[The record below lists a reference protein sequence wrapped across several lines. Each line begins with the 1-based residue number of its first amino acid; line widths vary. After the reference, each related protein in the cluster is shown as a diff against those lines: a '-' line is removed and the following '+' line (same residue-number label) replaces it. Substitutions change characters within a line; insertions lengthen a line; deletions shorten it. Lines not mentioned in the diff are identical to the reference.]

1 MDRGGTLVM
10 IGIIFL
16 ALVTGLGMVGCPQY
30 NVYKARLDGE
40 AELAQAQQ
48 NRQIAI
54 QEAQAKK
61 ESAILLKD
69 AEVIRAQGVAQAA
82 NIIQEKLTESYLRYL
97 WIIDVATPKQG
108 DKEIVYIPT
117 EANIPLPEV
126 GRKSQSLVIQEH
138 K

>member
-1 MDRGGTLVM
+1 MDNAGGWTVAGIVLIVLA
-10 IGIIFL
+10 IG
-16 ALVTGLGMVGCPQY
+16 VGMVGCPQY

-61 ESAILLKD
+61 ESAQLLKE

-82 NIIQEKLTESYLRYL
+82 DIIQQKLTEPYLRYL
-97 WIIDVATPKQG
+97 WIVDVATPKQG
-108 DKEIVYIPT
+108 DKELVYIPT
-117 EANIPLPEV
+117 EANIPILEA
-126 GRKSQSLVIQEH
+126 GRKNQATVIQEH